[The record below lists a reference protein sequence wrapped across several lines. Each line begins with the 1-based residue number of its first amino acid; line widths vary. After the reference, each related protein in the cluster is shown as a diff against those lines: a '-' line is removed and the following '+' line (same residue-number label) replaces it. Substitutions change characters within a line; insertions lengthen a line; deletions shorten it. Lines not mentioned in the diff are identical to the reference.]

1 MSSTTMLYV
10 QPQGHGWGPV
20 NTMVR
25 LAARLLEADLMVV
38 PDTPLGQAAK
48 LRLLLPRIRGRD
60 TLLVVAA
67 VPEHLNAVLCVP
79 GLRHRFGTVAGWVI
93 DCWWTDRVPVA
104 VTRGRLYDRLLVT
117 EKGVVSHWQQASGL
131 PVTWLPLGTDALA
144 AWRRRVVKDGS
155 GPRGAD
161 PVGVPADGPWDGG
174 RPVDLQRMGRQAP
187 AWDDDAALARCAADH
202 GLVMGAR
209 PPFGAT
215 AAASYRNVL
224 DSYRRAKVV
233 LAFTNLVSPAEYTHP
248 TREYVTS
255 RWLDALAG
263 GALVAGRRPREEGS
277 DELLWE
283 GATVDLPVDDLE
295 AGMAQL
301 ALRLADWSPREA
313 LALQVEALRRLD
325 WRLRLRVLATELGLE
340 CPALARSEHHL
351 AAARQE
357 AERELAAADQEME
370 RKVIAALERSERE
383 LIAVLQE
390 AEPELDAEPER
401 ERESAA
407 ARQGAGPELAATQSE
422 AEPDAEPEAGP
433 ESEEEQ

>member
-1 MSSTTMLYV
+1 
-10 QPQGHGWGPV
+10 
-20 NTMVR
+20 
-25 LAARLLEADLMVV
+25 
-38 PDTPLGQAAK
+38 
-48 LRLLLPRIRGRD
+48 
-60 TLLVVAA
+60 
-67 VPEHLNAVLCVP
+67 
-79 GLRHRFGTVAGWVI
+79 
-93 DCWWTDRVPVA
+93 
-104 VTRGRLYDRLLVT
+104 
-117 EKGVVSHWQQASGL
+117 
-131 PVTWLPLGTDALA
+131 
-144 AWRRRVVKDGS
+144 
-155 GPRGAD
+155 
-161 PVGVPADGPWDGG
+161 
-174 RPVDLQRMGRQAP
+174 MGRQAP
-187 AWDDDAALARCAADH
+187 AWDDDVALARCAADH

-283 GATVDLPVDDLE
+283 AATVDLPVDDLE

-357 AERELAAADQEME
+357 AERELAAADREME

-383 LIAVLQE
+383 LIAVLQK
-390 AEPELDAEPER
+390 AEPELDAEPEG

-422 AEPDAEPEAGP
+422 AELDAEPEAGP
-433 ESEEEQ
+433 EPEGEQ

>member
-1 MSSTTMLYV
+1 
-10 QPQGHGWGPV
+10 
-20 NTMVR
+20 
-25 LAARLLEADLMVV
+25 
-38 PDTPLGQAAK
+38 
-48 LRLLLPRIRGRD
+48 
-60 TLLVVAA
+60 
-67 VPEHLNAVLCVP
+67 
-79 GLRHRFGTVAGWVI
+79 
-93 DCWWTDRVPVA
+93 
-104 VTRGRLYDRLLVT
+104 
-117 EKGVVSHWQQASGL
+117 
-131 PVTWLPLGTDALA
+131 
-144 AWRRRVVKDGS
+144 
-155 GPRGAD
+155 
-161 PVGVPADGPWDGG
+161 
-174 RPVDLQRMGRQAP
+174 MGRQAP
-187 AWDDDAALARCAADH
+187 AWDDDAVLARCAADH

-295 AGMAQL
+295 AGMVQL
-301 ALRLADWSPREA
+301 ALRLADWSPRET

-351 AAARQE
+351 AAALQE
-357 AERELAAADQEME
+357 AERELAAADREME

-390 AEPELDAEPER
+390 AEPE
-401 ERESAA
+401 
-407 ARQGAGPELAATQSE
+407 
-422 AEPDAEPEAGP
+422 PDAEPETAEPEGERELAAGQPEGDKQEAGP
-433 ESEEEQ
+433 ELDAKQETAEPEGEQ